1 MRGFLTFL
9 AAVSF
14 ILAVWLTATREIA
27 FVDALRLRLQRH
39 LDRDDDRLRQ
49 HGLPALGA
57 FAVGLFLLLTFVG
70 GCSGSTAG
78 AIKIYRLQVAGILTR
93 SHFLHLISPNRVVTL
108 VYNGR
113 RLPEDVPFSVV
124 AFLAI
129 YMTTVGIFTVLLT
142 AMGLDVVTS
151 LSSAASALGN
161 VGPGLGAW
169 VGPAREIHASLPA
182 AAKWVLSF
190 AMMLG
195 RLELFTVLVL
205 LRPEFWRS

>member
-1 MRGFLTFL
+1 M
-9 AAVSF
+9 
-14 ILAVWLTATREIA
+14 
-27 FVDALRLRLQRH
+27 
-39 LDRDDDRLRQ
+39 
-49 HGLPALGA
+49 
-57 FAVGLFLLLTFVG
+57 FLLLTFVG

-151 LSSAASALGN
+151 LSSAASAMGN

-169 VGPAREIHASLPA
+169 VGPAKLRLAAGRREMGAVVRDDAGA
-182 AAKWVLSF
+182 ARAVHG
-190 AMMLG
+190 AG
-195 RLELFTVLVL
+195 L